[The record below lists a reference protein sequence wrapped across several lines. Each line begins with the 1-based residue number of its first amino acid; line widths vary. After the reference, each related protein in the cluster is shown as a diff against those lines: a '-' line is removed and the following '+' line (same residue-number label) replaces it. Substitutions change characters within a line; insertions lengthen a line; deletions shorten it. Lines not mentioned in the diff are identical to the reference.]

1 MAAVTLLQK
10 WQLLQ
15 AILADAEL
23 SATAK
28 LVAARL
34 LYHHST
40 QSGRCSPSYQ
50 TVADGIALQRRA
62 VIRAVQDLEARG
74 WLAVNRVKGGDPAA
88 AQGFVTNGFRINF
101 DRSNEAPPVH
111 GETLPPVSHEALP
124 PSAPGDTPPGVS
136 SDTPPSVPRDTPGV
150 SGETLPPVS
159 GETPNS
165 GKDTGKGNREESP
178 PTPSPF
184 DEWWETY
191 PRRDGKIA
199 ARKAFDRVLK
209 SRQATVEELIAGAQR
224 YAAARAGQDPK
235 FTKVPTTWLNGG
247 HWADEPARPGGFQP
261 SHTPSP
267 VTDRPSATAYLLA
280 RRARRLG
287 HD

>member
-15 AILADAEL
+15 AILADADL

-34 LYHHST
+34 LYHHSAQT
-40 QSGRCSPSYQ
+40 GRCSPSYQ
-50 TVADGIALQRRA
+50 TIADGVALKRRS
-62 VIRAVQDLEARG
+62 VIYAVQELEAG
-74 WLAVNRVKGGDPAA
+74 SWVSLARVKGGDPAA
-88 AQGFVTNGFRINF
+88 AQGFVTNGFVINF
-101 DRSNEAPPVH
+101 DRVDEAPPVH
-111 GETLPPVSHEALP
+111 GDALPPGAPPCTPPGAPPCTPGVHGDALPPVHGGA
-124 PSAPGDTPPGVS
+124 
-136 SDTPPSVPRDTPGV
+136 
-150 SGETLPPVS
+150 
-159 GETPNS
+159 PNS

-209 SRQATVEELIAGAQR
+209 NRQATVEELIAGAQR
-224 YAAARAGQDPK
+224 YATARAGQDPK

-247 HWADEPARPGGFQP
+247 HWADEPAPPSRFQP
-261 SHTPSP
+261 GHTPSP
-267 VTDRPSATAYLLA
+267 ANDRPSATAYLLA

-287 HD
+287 HG

>member
-23 SATAK
+23 PATAK

-34 LYHHST
+34 LYHHSAQT
-40 QSGRCSPSYQ
+40 GRCSPSYQ

-74 WLAVNRVKGGDPAA
+74 WLIVSRVKGGDPSA

-101 DRSNEAPPVH
+101 DRSNESPPVH
-111 GETLPPVSHEALP
+111 GETLPPVSDETLP
-124 PSAPGDTPPGVS
+124 PGAPGDTPPGVS
-136 SDTPPSVPRDTPGV
+136 QDTPGV
-150 SGETLPPVS
+150 SGEALPPVS

-178 PTPSPF
+178 PTPSAF

-199 ARKAFDRVLK
+199 ARKAFDRALK
-209 SRQATVEELIAGAQR
+209 DRAATVEELIAGARR
-224 YAAARAGQDPK
+224 YADSRAGQDPK

-247 HWADEPARPGGFQP
+247 HWADEPAPR
-261 SHTPSP
+261 HT
-267 VTDRPSATAYLLA
+267 VTVANGRQSFSALDAL
-280 RRARRLG
+280 RRNLC
-287 HD
+287 DDE